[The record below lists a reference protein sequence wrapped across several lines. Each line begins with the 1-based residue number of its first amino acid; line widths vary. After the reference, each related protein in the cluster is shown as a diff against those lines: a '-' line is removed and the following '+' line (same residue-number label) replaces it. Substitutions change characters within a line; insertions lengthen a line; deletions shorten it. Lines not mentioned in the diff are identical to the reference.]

1 MPWQE
6 VGVVLVVMGA
16 VAYLARKLFG
26 IGERKRKT
34 NTSFVPLD
42 QLKKNKRP

>member
-6 VGVVLVVMGA
+6 IGVVVLVLGA

-34 NTSFVPLD
+34 NTSFVSLD
-42 QLKKNKRP
+42 SLKKKRK